1 MTYVFFL
8 IWCFLIH
15 RKITAFFIQVK
26 KKPHLPRIIK
36 NEFELR
42 SEFRKTLFPT
52 HIFQVKLFEILILSS
67 KPASPYTSHP
77 NHTKRDKPYI
87 IAMNLRTC
95 VSSHGTSRTLLST
108 WTRDTFSSS
117 RASLIPKQIRG
128 PWPNGM

>member
-1 MTYVFFL
+1 MFHKFFFF
-8 IWCFLIH
+8 WCFLIH
-15 RKITAFFIQVK
+15 RKITAFLIQVK
-26 KKPHLPRIIK
+26 KTHLPRIIQ

-42 SEFRKTLFPT
+42 SEFRKSLFLT

-67 KPASPYTSHP
+67 KPASPSSSHP

-95 VSSHGTSRTLLST
+95 VSSHGTRRTLLST
-108 WTRDTFSSS
+108 WTRDTFSSN